1 MLQGKLNKLAALIAY
16 LATAAAGLT
25 IFVLILRRII
35 EAYAVRQPPGW
46 VTSDWNDLVGFLI
59 LGIIVLVVA
68 IPEGLPLAVTISL
81 AYSVKKMLTDN
92 NLVRHLHAC
101 ETMGNA
107 TTICSD
113 KTGTLTT
120 NRMTVVESY
129 WAGRH
134 YEGLVDKN
142 DLPPNLMDIMH
153 SNISIN
159 SSYSSKIVEVRL
171 WLTSCG
177 VDMCLSHVTHQWHGH
192 VMRKPC
198 DLTVCDLGH
207 VTQLCTLESCNLGHV
222 TQLYT
227 LESCDLIM

>member
-1 MLQGKLNKLAALIAY
+1 MHAHTHTHTHTCIRAGSVLQGKLNKLAALIAY
-16 LATAAAGLT
+16 LATGAALLT

-35 EAYAVRQPPGW
+35 EVFAIRQPPVW
-46 VTSDWNDLVGFLI
+46 QPSDWTDVVSFLI

-68 IPEGLPLAVTISL
+68 IPEGLPLAITISL

-129 WAGRH
+129 MAGRQ
-134 YEGLVDKN
+134 YEGLVDKTSV
-142 DLPPNLMDIMH
+142 PPTLLDIVH

-159 SSYSSKIVEVRL
+159 SSYSSKIEEVGL
-171 WLTSCG
+171 W
-177 VDMCLSHVTHQWHGH
+177 
-192 VMRKPC
+192 VM
-198 DLTVCDLGH
+198 
-207 VTQLCTLESCNLGHV
+207 
-222 TQLYT
+222 
-227 LESCDLIM
+227 